1 MNKEQQL
8 IQYRGQL
15 KYLKGKYVKMLNLID
30 DYISR
35 IDAETAKEKD
45 EQLYEYEKEQNKDLI
60 IELETFFKD
69 LGE

>member
-1 MNKEQQL
+1 MSKEQQL

-15 KYLKGKYVKMLNLID
+15 KYLKGKYLKRLNLID

-35 IDAETAKEKD
+35 IDTETAKEKE

>member
-1 MNKEQQL
+1 MSKEQQL
-8 IQYRGQL
+8 IHYRGQL
-15 KYLKGKYVKMLNLID
+15 KYLKGKYVKWLNLID

-35 IDAETAKEKD
+35 IDTETAKEKD
-45 EQLYEYEKEQNKDLI
+45 EQLYEYEKELNKDLI

>member
-15 KYLKGKYVKMLNLID
+15 KYLKGKCIKMLNLID

-35 IDAETAKEKD
+35 IDTETAKEKD
-45 EQLYEYEKEQNKDLI
+45 EQLYEYEKELNKDLI